1 MRKDR
6 EDRVLLGMLKL
17 PSAVLVAL
25 TLVGS
30 RGHAQQ
36 FDYIFVESPTLHL
49 TLVEVPDAFDRGRTY
64 SAVVALHGFGATP
77 VSFLHT
83 TRDIARAGYI
93 LAALSAPYRFLVNDS
108 VMGQDWSYRHL
119 RQAAVSERASQL
131 SVDYIVAAVAGL
143 RRTYRIDKVYLM
155 GFSQGGAF
163 AYLTTSAYPKVVDGL
178 IALGSRFDAAWFQ
191 EQGGDSIGFPVFIG
205 HGERESEQ
213 SVAGAEAARD
223 YLQTAGY
230 DVTFRT
236 FDVGHAVP
244 SEMVAAII
252 EWLDAH

>member
-1 MRKDR
+1 MP
-6 EDRVLLGMLKL
+6 KL
-17 PSAVLVAL
+17 PIALLVAL

-30 RGHAQQ
+30 RGHAQEL
-36 FDYIFVESPTLHL
+36 DYIFVEAPTLHA
-49 TLVEVPDAFDRGRTY
+49 TYVHIPDDFDRRRTY

-77 VSFLHT
+77 GTFFDT
-83 TRDIARAGYI
+83 TRVIARAGYI
-93 LAALSAPYRFLVNDS
+93 LASVGAPYRFLINDS
-108 VMGQDWSYRHL
+108 IMGYDWSYRHL
-119 RQAAVSERASQL
+119 GQAAVSQRASQL
-131 SVDYIVAAVAGL
+131 SIDYIMAAVAGL
-143 RRTYRIDKVYLM
+143 HTAYRIDKVYLM

-163 AYLTTSAYPKVVDGL
+163 AYLTASAHPESVDGL

-191 EQGGDSIGFPVFIG
+191 EQGGASNGFPVFIG
-205 HGERESEQ
+205 HGERESER
-213 SVAGAEAARD
+213 SVAGARAARD

-252 EWLDAH
+252 EWLKAH

>member
-1 MRKDR
+1 MDILVRHIR
-6 EDRVLLGMLKL
+6 MLKL
-17 PSAVLVAL
+17 PSAVVVAL

-36 FDYIFVESPTLHL
+36 LDYIFVESPTLHPL
-49 TLVEVPDAFDRGRTY
+49 LVQVPDAFERDRMY
-64 SAVVALHGFGATP
+64 SAVVALHGFGGTP
-77 VSFLHT
+77 GSFLEAT
-83 TRDIARAGYI
+83 QDIARAGYI
-93 LAALSAPYRFLVNDS
+93 LASVGAPYRFLINDS
-108 VMGQDWSYRHL
+108 MMGYDWSYRHL
-119 RQAAVSERASQL
+119 SLAAVSERASQL

-143 RRTYRIDKVYLM
+143 RRSYRIDKVYLM

-163 AYLTTSAYPKVVDGL
+163 AYLTTSAHPEVVDGL

-191 EQGGDSIGFPVFIG
+191 GQGGDSNGFPVFIG

-213 SVAGAEAARD
+213 SVARARAARD

-244 SEMVAAII
+244 REMVAAII
-252 EWLDAH
+252 EWLRGH